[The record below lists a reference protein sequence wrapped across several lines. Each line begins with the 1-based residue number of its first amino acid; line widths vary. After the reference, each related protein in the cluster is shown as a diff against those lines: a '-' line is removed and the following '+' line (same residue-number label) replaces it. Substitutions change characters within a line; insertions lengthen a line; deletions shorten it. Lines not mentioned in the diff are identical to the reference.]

1 MEITNIITIIVKYL
15 RLGSPCMY
23 VDLKSITL
31 MEIRTTQPLKSKSI
45 FPKINSP
52 FTSNL
57 RLLNNLKLKIALLS
71 LTVQIRDRIIINII
85 HRKPKAQCSPNEMH
99 IISRRRSPW
108 DHRGET
114 GARHTVRL

>member
-31 MEIRTTQPLKSKSI
+31 IEIRTTQPLKSKSI

-71 LTVQIRDRIIINII
+71 LTVQMRERIIINII
-85 HRKPKAQCSPNEMH
+85 NRKPKALIEGLTFIFFTRKREAPINQVTIDYFN
-99 IISRRRSPW
+99 
-108 DHRGET
+108 
-114 GARHTVRL
+114 